1 MGFDRRSIFDSGED
15 LTPAR
20 GTDVG
25 LGDYIFDIPVGAV
38 KGLSQAVQG
47 LLQLGAMPIDYLAN
61 TDLLTGIDELFD
73 KITPETTT
81 ALGDITSVITQF
93 GVPYVG
99 ALKIANGIGKLKGI
113 STATKLT
120 APGMTRAAQGVE
132 LAKRAGYY
140 GGIGGLTDF
149 AVSTPEKLGTLSDV
163 VGLTQRTDLEGLT
176 GRERAAEV
184 LKGKIKFG
192 AEGTVLG
199 GGITLLPS
207 VASVG
212 FRYGIIPGA
221 KTVGYVG
228 GKALDVI
235 DIPLTGAINALVG
248 KNEKSAIQKAVIT
261 GGALARKA
269 GDKLGLSGDWRHVPV
284 DGGMLDQIK
293 RGLVR
298 IKDQFVT
305 TRGLT
310 PEIRGLQVAANNALA
325 GKEKTLKTLGSTIA
339 EIQENIVKDYK
350 IKFDDGESILALQ
363 IEMNKVKDIL
373 KAKSVREVDEIIGT
387 LNKGKDKAVE
397 KELVKNIKN
406 LKALVDG
413 AENQYRV
420 FTQGMDLSAG
430 AALDFGL
437 YTTRRFGAFNN
448 KRFQF
453 NPLLENKAFDWF
465 RNAIKEKSPGFE
477 GVLKN
482 AEDAAERIIGKQRRE
497 LTEAGEV
504 AFRKTPDQTLEQFI
518 KNQSPEGLVRNTKR
532 IETPEFKAEVAK
544 QINILAK
551 NKMLNLKQTAI
562 QSNVEPKSLFFRIGE
577 DLGMGKELVKKE
589 GLPDVMKKLLSVEE
603 GRTVAE
609 LAKKGVKV
617 TKDVET
623 FNPMLAAIDVVLN
636 QSRQMH
642 GKRVFDA
649 ILREGLDLPGRPG
662 IIFDEAAIA
671 RRGLDT
677 TKNLANI
684 KEVGRKMAEAGDL
697 DDLSI
702 KSDLFQGNF
711 KAAPEI
717 ANALLGAK
725 EMTASLYGLPGY
737 RSLMS
742 LKAGAQISKTILSPM
757 TQVRNFTT
765 ASFFPLASGLIGGKI
780 GFKDAWRLT
789 GEDIFK
795 GAKTEA
801 EKIAAIENR
810 IARGVI
816 DQNINVQEMKRV
828 LEAAKDGKI
837 SFNSLM
843 NTPIMAKLT
852 DIYQGAD
859 NYWKIYSDNFYQGA
873 LKTAL
878 GTPETLVKGSKEY
891 NKFMAD
897 IDDWFNTVAGQRF
910 IKIDP
915 ISGLEKTPVQALEEA
930 SAYLVTNTIPTYS
943 KVPLIIENIRNLP
956 LGNFVAFPAEIL
968 RTTANIINIGA
979 RELTSTNPFIRQ
991 MGARRL
997 VGVTTVL
1004 GGIGYTVQKGAQ
1016 YMTGV
1021 NEETMKAFQT
1031 SFAPPYQKNST
1042 LIPTSVPDENGNFKY
1057 YNFSYSNPYDSLV
1070 APVNGILNAF
1080 SEGRLRKDNVSTI
1093 VMDALFGGAIDPN
1106 KRKGAITEFITPF
1119 VTESIGTE
1127 RAFDVTIRG
1136 GRDSNGRRIYFPSD
1150 DPSVIIAKSLKHVFE
1165 GLTPGAVTSATRI
1178 WDGASGRFTDFGT
1191 QRDAVDELVALM
1203 SGVRVE
1209 EAKPLTSMPFILTS
1223 FNTDK
1228 KNLRSK
1234 FARTAYS
1241 ARTSPEEK
1249 LGAFQQYVLETY
1261 DSQNKMFE
1269 TLNNA
1274 KTLGITKSK
1283 LRRILEDRLTKSE
1296 TDLLLR
1302 GTFKPPTYSESAF
1315 EAISKRL
1322 KKEDPF
1328 AAIRI
1333 KNQNRNVMSIYDDLR
1348 RDLERFKLG
1357 QSLDSLNFTIE
1368 SILTPDVERI
1378 RDLSLDLKTPT
1389 GTLFE
1394 TDTQAVLPVDPN
1406 KDAAIS
1412 SQVVQAT
1419 TQPRTLGIFA
1429 QYFPRGIFN

>member
-1 MGFDRRSIFDSGED
+1 MALEGLRGFDSDQDI
-15 LTPAR
+15 TTAR

-38 KGLSQAVQG
+38 RGLSQAVQG
-47 LLQLGAMPIDYLAN
+47 LLQLGAMPIDYLGN

-149 AVSTPEKLGTLSDV
+149 AVSTPEELGTLSDV
-163 VGLTQRTDLEGLT
+163 VGLTERTDLEGLT

-212 FRYGIIPGA
+212 FRYGIIPAA

-228 GKALDVI
+228 GKALNVI
-235 DIPLTGAINALVG
+235 DMPLTGAINALVG
-248 KNEKSAIQKAVIT
+248 KNEKSAIQQAVIK

-298 IKDQFVT
+298 VKDQFVT

-310 PEIRGLQVAANNALA
+310 PEIRSLQVAANTALA
-325 GKEKTLKTLGSTIA
+325 GKEKVLKNLGSTIA

-350 IKFDDGESILALQ
+350 IKFDNGESILALQ

-387 LNKGKDKAVE
+387 LNKGTDKAVE
-397 KELVKNIKN
+397 KELVKNIKE
-406 LKALVDG
+406 LKAIVDG

-420 FTQGMDLSAG
+420 FTQGMDLPNG

-437 YTTRRFGAFNN
+437 YTMRRFGAFNN

-465 RNAIKEKSPGFE
+465 RNAIKTKAPGFE
-477 GVLKN
+477 DNLKIVDDI
-482 AEDAAERIIGKQRRE
+482 A
-497 LTEAGEV
+497 
-504 AFRKTPDQTLEQFI
+504 
-518 KNQSPEGLVRNTKR
+518 KR
-532 IETPEFKAEVAK
+532 IVDEKGLTGAAYSKALKEETTK
-544 QINILAK
+544 QINLLAK
-551 NKMLNLKQTAI
+551 NKMLNLKQLAI
-562 QSNVEPKSLFFRIGE
+562 KGNLEPNSLFFGIGKA
-577 DLGMGKELVKKE
+577 LGMSKDLVKE
-589 GLPDVMKKLLSVEE
+589 QGLPDVMKKLLSVEE

-609 LAKKGVKV
+609 LAKKGVKA

-623 FNPMLAAIDVVLN
+623 FNPIIASLDVVLN
-636 QSRQMH
+636 QSKQMH
-642 GKRVFDA
+642 GKGVFDA

-662 IIFDEAAIA
+662 LIFDDAAIA
-671 RRGLDT
+671 RKGLDT
-677 TKNLANI
+677 AKGSLTKLANI
-684 KEVGRKMAEAGDL
+684 KELGKRVDI
-697 DDLSI
+697 DDLSLT
-702 KSDLFQGNF
+702 SELFTGNF

-717 ANALLGAK
+717 ANALVGAK
-725 EMTASLYGLPGY
+725 ELTAGLYSLPGY

-795 GAKTEA
+795 GAKTDL
-801 EKIAAIENR
+801 EKLAAIENR

-816 DQNINVQEMKRV
+816 DQNINVQEMRRV

-843 NTPIMAKLT
+843 NTPIMSKLT

-878 GTPETLVKGSKEY
+878 GTPETLIKGSKEY
-891 NKFMAD
+891 NKFMAN

-1021 NEETMKAFQT
+1021 DEETMKAFQT

-1042 LIPTSVPDENGNFKY
+1042 LIPTSMPDENGNFKY

-1136 GRDSNGRRIYFPSD
+1136 GRDSNGKRIYFPND
-1150 DPSVIIAKSLKHVFE
+1150 DPSVIIANSLKHVFE

-1178 WDGASGRFTDFGT
+1178 WDGASGRFTDYGT
-1191 QRDAVDELVALM
+1191 QRDAVDEIVALM

-1209 EAKPLTSMPFILTS
+1209 EAKPLTSFPFILTS
-1223 FNTDK
+1223 FNNDK

-1234 FARTAYS
+1234 FSKKAYS

-1249 LGAFQQYVLETY
+1249 LGAFQQYILETY
-1261 DSQNKMFE
+1261 DSQNKMFQ
-1269 TLNNA
+1269 TLQNA
-1274 KTLGITKSK
+1274 ETLGISK
-1283 LRRILEDRLTKSE
+1283 FKLKKLLEDRLTKSE
-1296 TDLLLR
+1296 SKLLLK
-1302 GTFKPPTYSESAF
+1302 GVFKPPTFSESAF
-1315 EAISKRL
+1315 DAISKRL

-1328 AAIRI
+1328 KAIEV
-1333 KNQNRNVMSIYDDLR
+1333 KNQNDLVMDIYEDLR
-1348 RDLERFKLG
+1348 KDLKKFKLG
-1357 QSLDSLNFTIE
+1357 ESVDFLNFTIE
-1368 SILTPDVERI
+1368 SILSPDVERT
-1378 RDLSLDLKTPT
+1378 RDLSLDLQAPT

-1394 TDTQAVLPVDPN
+1394 TQAVLPVDPN

-1412 SQVVQAT
+1412 SQVVEAT
-1419 TQPRTLGIFA
+1419 TKPRTLGIFA

>member
-1 MGFDRRSIFDSGED
+1 MALPTLRGFDSDQDI
-15 LTPAR
+15 TTAR

-25 LGDYIFDIPVGAV
+25 LGDYIFDIPVGAI

-47 LLQLGAMPIDYLAN
+47 LLQLGAMPIDYLGN

-120 APGMTRAAQGVE
+120 APGMTRAAQGIE

-149 AVSTPEKLGTLSDV
+149 AVSTPEELGTLSDV
-163 VGLTQRTDLEGLT
+163 VGLTERTDLEGLT
-176 GRERAAEV
+176 GRERAAEI

-212 FRYGIIPGA
+212 FRYGIIPAA

-228 GKALDVI
+228 GKALNVI
-235 DIPLTGAINALVG
+235 DMPLTGAINALVG
-248 KNEKSAIQKAVIT
+248 KNEKSAIQQAVIK

-298 IKDQFVT
+298 VKDQFVT

-310 PEIRGLQVAANNALA
+310 PEIRSLQVAANNALA

-350 IKFDDGESILALQ
+350 IKFDNGESILALQ

-387 LNKGKDKAVE
+387 LNKGTDKAVE

-413 AENQYRV
+413 AENEYRA
-420 FTQGMDLSAG
+420 FTQGVELKNG

-437 YTTRRFGAFNN
+437 YTLRRFGAFNN

-465 RNAIKEKSPGFE
+465 RNAIKTKAPGFE
-477 GVLKN
+477 DNLKIVDDI
-482 AEDAAERIIGKQRRE
+482 A
-497 LTEAGEV
+497 
-504 AFRKTPDQTLEQFI
+504 
-518 KNQSPEGLVRNTKR
+518 KR
-532 IETPEFKAEVAK
+532 IVDEKGLTGAAYSKALKEETTK
-544 QINILAK
+544 QINLLAK
-551 NKMLNLKQTAI
+551 NKMLNLKQLAI
-562 QSNVEPKSLFFRIGE
+562 KGNIEPNSLFFGVGKA
-577 DLGMGKELVKKE
+577 LGMSKDLVKE
-589 GLPDVMKKLLSVEE
+589 QGLPDVMKKLLSVEE

-623 FNPMLAAIDVVLN
+623 FNPIIASLDVVLN
-636 QSRQMH
+636 QSKQMH

-671 RRGLDT
+671 RKGLDT
-677 TKNLANI
+677 AKGSLTKLANI
-684 KEVGRKMAEAGDL
+684 KELGKRVDI
-697 DDLSI
+697 DDLSLT
-702 KSDLFQGNF
+702 SELFTGNF
-711 KAAPEI
+711 RAAPEV
-717 ANALLGAK
+717 ANALVGAK
-725 EMTASLYGLPGY
+725 ELTASLYSLPGY

-816 DQNINVQEMKRV
+816 DQNINVQEMRRV

-843 NTPIMAKLT
+843 NTPIMSKLT

-873 LKTAL
+873 LKTAF
-878 GTPETLVKGSKEY
+878 GTAPETLVKGSKEY
-891 NKFMAD
+891 SKFMAN

-943 KVPLIIENIRNLP
+943 KVPKLIQTIRKIP
-956 LGNFVAFPAEIL
+956 FIGNFVSFPAEIL
-968 RTTANIINIGA
+968 RTTFATSAYAGRHIASDNPVL
-979 RELTSTNPFIRQ
+979 RELGYRTLMGQ
-991 MGARRL
+991 MI
-997 VGVTTVL
+997 TY
-1004 GGIGYTVQKGAQ
+1004 GGIGAATTAFAHA
-1016 YMTGV
+1016 MTNV
-1021 NEETMKAFQT
+1021 T
-1031 SFAPPYQKNST
+1031 SQQIEDIKKYFAPDFMRYSDLVPMTDVEDGVIKVFDNSRY
-1042 LIPTSVPDENGNFKY
+1042 F
-1057 YNFSYSNPYDSLV
+1057 PYDL
-1070 APVNGILNAF
+1070 IT
-1080 SEGRLRKDNVSTI
+1080 STTGNLI
-1093 VMDALFGGAIDPN
+1093 N
-1106 KRKGAITEFITPF
+1106 R
-1119 VTESIGTE
+1119 
-1127 RAFDVTIRG
+1127 
-1136 GRDSNGRRIYFPSD
+1136 
-1150 DPSVIIAKSLKHVFE
+1150 VF
-1165 GLTPGAVTSATRI
+1165 
-1178 WDGASGRFTDFGT
+1178 T
-1191 QRDAVDELVALM
+1191 QREQLDPDQ
-1203 SGVRVE
+1203 
-1209 EAKPLTSMPFILTS
+1209 I
-1223 FNTDK
+1223 
-1228 KNLRSK
+1228 
-1234 FARTAYS
+1234 
-1241 ARTSPEEK
+1241 
-1249 LGAFQQYVLETY
+1249 
-1261 DSQNKMFE
+1261 
-1269 TLNNA
+1269 
-1274 KTLGITKSK
+1274 
-1283 LRRILEDRLTKSE
+1283 E
-1296 TDLLLR
+1296 TDM
-1302 GTFKPPTYSESAF
+1302 FKDLYSYTG
-1315 EAISKRL
+1315 
-1322 KKEDPF
+1322 PF
-1328 AAIRI
+1328 A
-1333 KNQNRNVMSIYDDLR
+1333 DLA
-1348 RDLERFKLG
+1348 G
-1357 QSLDSLNFTIE
+1357 
-1368 SILTPDVERI
+1368 
-1378 RDLSLDLKTPT
+1378 
-1389 GTLFE
+1389 GTLFGVAIGYE
-1394 TDTQAVLPVDPN
+1394 PVADMLRGGKTKTGSAIYSKSDTSVEKFDKMMAHIFQTINPGF
-1406 KDAAIS
+1406 I
-1412 SQVVQAT
+1412 
-1419 TQPRTLGIFA
+1419 RTIENFYK
-1429 QYFPRGIFN
+1429 QHQF

>member
-1 MGFDRRSIFDSGED
+1 MALEGLTGFDSDQDI
-15 LTPAR
+15 TTAR

-47 LLQLGAMPIDYLAN
+47 LLQLGAMPIDYLGN

-99 ALKIANGIGKLKGI
+99 ALRIASGIGKLKGI

-192 AEGTVLG
+192 AEGTVIG

-228 GKALDVI
+228 GKALNVI
-235 DIPLTGAINALVG
+235 DVPLTGAINALVG
-248 KNEKSAIQKAVIT
+248 KNEKSAIQQAVIK

-339 EIQENIVKDYK
+339 EIQENIIKDYK
-350 IKFDDGESILALQ
+350 IKFDNGESILALQ
-363 IEMNKVKDIL
+363 IEMNKVRDIL
-373 KAKSVREVDEIIGT
+373 KAKSVREVDDIIGT
-387 LNKGKDKAVE
+387 LNKGTDKAVE
-397 KELVKNIKN
+397 KELVKNIKD

-420 FTQGMDLSAG
+420 FTQGMDLPNG

-437 YTTRRFGAFNN
+437 YTMRRFGAFNN

-482 AEDAAERIIGKQRRE
+482 AEDAAERIIGTQRRE

-551 NKMLNLKQTAI
+551 NKMLNLKQAAI

-577 DLGMGKELVKKE
+577 DLGMSRELVKKE

-623 FNPMLAAIDVVLN
+623 FNPIIASLDVVLN
-636 QSRQMH
+636 QSKQMH

-662 IIFDEAAIA
+662 IIFDEAGIA
-671 RRGLDT
+671 RKGLNT
-677 TKNLANI
+677 AKGSLTKLANI
-684 KEVGRKMAEAGDL
+684 KELGKRVDI
-697 DDLSI
+697 DDLSLT
-702 KSDLFQGNF
+702 SELFTGNF
-711 KAAPEI
+711 KAAPEV
-717 ANALLGAK
+717 ANALVGAK
-725 EMTASLYGLPGY
+725 ELTASLYSLPGY

-816 DQNINVQEMKRV
+816 DQNINVQEMRRV

-843 NTPIMAKLT
+843 NTPIMSKLT

-873 LKTAL
+873 LKTAF
-878 GTPETLVKGSKEY
+878 GTAPETLVKGSKEY
-891 NKFMAD
+891 GKFLANV
-897 IDDWFNTVAGQRF
+897 DDWFNTVAGQKF

-915 ISGLEKTPVQALEEA
+915 LTGLEKTPVQALEEA

-943 KVPLIIENIRNLP
+943 KVPMIIENIRNLP

-1021 NEETMKAFQT
+1021 DEETMKAFQT

-1070 APVNGILNAF
+1070 APVNGILNAS
-1080 SEGRLRKDNVSTI
+1080 SEGRLRKDNVMSI
-1093 VMDALFGGAIDPN
+1093 FMDSMFGGAIDPN
-1106 KRKGAITEFITPF
+1106 KRKGAITEFLTPF
-1119 VTESIGTE
+1119 ITESIGTE

-1136 GRDSNGRRIYFPSD
+1136 GRDSNGKRIYFPND
-1150 DPSVIIAKSLKHVFE
+1150 DPSVIIANSLKHVFG

-1178 WDGASGRFTDFGT
+1178 WDGASGRFTDYGT
-1191 QRDAVDELVALM
+1191 QRDAVDEIVALM

-1209 EAKPLTSMPFILTS
+1209 EAKPLSSFPFILTS
-1223 FNTDK
+1223 FNNDK

-1234 FARTAYS
+1234 FSRKAYS

-1249 LGAFQQYVLETY
+1249 LGAFQQYILETY
-1261 DSQNKMFE
+1261 ESQNNMFQ
-1269 TLNNA
+1269 TLQNA
-1274 KTLGITKSK
+1274 ETLGISK
-1283 LRRILEDRLTKSE
+1283 FKLKKLLEDRLTKSE
-1296 TDLLLR
+1296 SKLLLK
-1302 GTFKPPTYSESAF
+1302 GVFKPPTFSESAF

-1322 KKEDPF
+1322 RKEDPF
-1328 AAIRI
+1328 KASEV
-1333 KNQNRNVMSIYDDLR
+1333 KNQNELVMDIYEDLR
-1348 RDLERFKLG
+1348 KDLKKFKLG
-1357 QSLDSLNFTIE
+1357 ESLDFLNFTIE
-1368 SILTPDVERI
+1368 SILSPDVERT
-1378 RDLSLDLKTPT
+1378 RDLSLNLQAPT

-1394 TDTQAVLPVDPN
+1394 TQAVLPVDPN

-1419 TQPRTLGIFA
+1419 TPSRTPGLFA
-1429 QYFPRGIFN
+1429 QYFPRGIFS

>member
-562 QSNVEPKSLFFRIGE
+562 QSNVEPKNLFFRIGE
-577 DLGMGKELVKKE
+577 NLGMGKELVKKE

-1249 LGAFQQYVLETY
+1249 LGAFQQYMLETY

>member
-1 MGFDRRSIFDSGED
+1 MMS
-15 LTPAR
+15 
-20 GTDVG
+20 
-25 LGDYIFDIPVGAV
+25 
-38 KGLSQAVQG
+38 
-47 LLQLGAMPIDYLAN
+47 
-61 TDLLTGIDELFD
+61 
-73 KITPETTT
+73 
-81 ALGDITSVITQF
+81 
-93 GVPYVG
+93 
-99 ALKIANGIGKLKGI
+99 
-113 STATKLT
+113 
-120 APGMTRAAQGVE
+120 
-132 LAKRAGYY
+132 
-140 GGIGGLTDF
+140 
-149 AVSTPEKLGTLSDV
+149 
-163 VGLTQRTDLEGLT
+163 
-176 GRERAAEV
+176 
-184 LKGKIKFG
+184 
-192 AEGTVLG
+192 
-199 GGITLLPS
+199 
-207 VASVG
+207 
-212 FRYGIIPGA
+212 
-221 KTVGYVG
+221 
-228 GKALDVI
+228 
-235 DIPLTGAINALVG
+235 
-248 KNEKSAIQKAVIT
+248 
-261 GGALARKA
+261 
-269 GDKLGLSGDWRHVPV
+269 
-284 DGGMLDQIK
+284 
-293 RGLVR
+293 
-298 IKDQFVT
+298 
-305 TRGLT
+305 
-310 PEIRGLQVAANNALA
+310 
-325 GKEKTLKTLGSTIA
+325 
-339 EIQENIVKDYK
+339 
-350 IKFDDGESILALQ
+350 
-363 IEMNKVKDIL
+363 
-373 KAKSVREVDEIIGT
+373 
-387 LNKGKDKAVE
+387 
-397 KELVKNIKN
+397 
-406 LKALVDG
+406 
-413 AENQYRV
+413 
-420 FTQGMDLSAG
+420 
-430 AALDFGL
+430 
-437 YTTRRFGAFNN
+437 
-448 KRFQF
+448 
-453 NPLLENKAFDWF
+453 
-465 RNAIKEKSPGFE
+465 
-477 GVLKN
+477 
-482 AEDAAERIIGKQRRE
+482 
-497 LTEAGEV
+497 
-504 AFRKTPDQTLEQFI
+504 
-518 KNQSPEGLVRNTKR
+518 
-532 IETPEFKAEVAK
+532 
-544 QINILAK
+544 
-551 NKMLNLKQTAI
+551 
-562 QSNVEPKSLFFRIGE
+562 
-577 DLGMGKELVKKE
+577 
-589 GLPDVMKKLLSVEE
+589 
-603 GRTVAE
+603 
-609 LAKKGVKV
+609 
-617 TKDVET
+617 
-623 FNPMLAAIDVVLN
+623 
-636 QSRQMH
+636 
-642 GKRVFDA
+642 
-649 ILREGLDLPGRPG
+649 
-662 IIFDEAAIA
+662 
-671 RRGLDT
+671 
-677 TKNLANI
+677 
-684 KEVGRKMAEAGDL
+684 AGDL

-1249 LGAFQQYVLETY
+1249 LGAFQQYMLETY

-1328 AAIRI
+1328 AAIKI

-1348 RDLERFKLG
+1348 RDLKRFKLG
-1357 QSLDSLNFTIE
+1357 QSLDFLNSTIE

-1419 TQPRTLGIFA
+1419 AQPRTLGIFA

>member
-1 MGFDRRSIFDSGED
+1 MGFDQRSIFDSGED

-47 LLQLGAMPIDYLAN
+47 LLQLGAMPIDYLGN

-248 KNEKSAIQKAVIT
+248 KNEKSAIQQAVIT

-373 KAKSVREVDEIIGT
+373 KAKSVREVDDIIAT

-397 KELVKNIKN
+397 KELVKNIKA

-420 FTQGMDLSAG
+420 FTQGMDLPNG

-437 YTTRRFGAFNN
+437 YTMRRFGAFNN

-551 NKMLNLKQTAI
+551 NKMLNLKQAAI

-577 DLGMGKELVKKE
+577 DLGMSRELVKKE

-642 GKRVFDA
+642 GKKVFDA

-677 TKNLANI
+677 TKNLVNI
-684 KEVGRKMAEAGDL
+684 RQVGQKMMSAGDL

-828 LEAAKDGKI
+828 IEAAKDGKI

-843 NTPIMAKLT
+843 NTPIMSKLT

-878 GTPETLVKGSKEY
+878 GTPETLIKGSKEY

-915 ISGLEKTPVQALEEA
+915 LTGLEKTPVQALEEA

-1283 LRRILEDRLTKSE
+1283 LRRILEDRLTKTE

>member
-1 MGFDRRSIFDSGED
+1 MALPTLRGFDSDQDI
-15 LTPAR
+15 TTAR

-25 LGDYIFDIPVGAV
+25 LGDYIFDIPVGAI

-47 LLQLGAMPIDYLAN
+47 LLQLGAMPIDYLGN

-120 APGMTRAAQGVE
+120 APGMTRAAQGIE

-149 AVSTPEKLGTLSDV
+149 AVSTPEELGTLSDV
-163 VGLTQRTDLEGLT
+163 VGLTERTDLEGLT
-176 GRERAAEV
+176 GRERAAEI

-212 FRYGIIPGA
+212 FRYGIIPAA

-228 GKALDVI
+228 GKALNVI
-235 DIPLTGAINALVG
+235 DMPLTGAINALVG
-248 KNEKSAIQKAVIT
+248 KNEKSAIQQAVIK

-298 IKDQFVT
+298 VKDQFVT

-310 PEIRGLQVAANNALA
+310 PEIRSLQVAANNALA

-350 IKFDDGESILALQ
+350 IKFDNGESILALQ

-387 LNKGKDKAVE
+387 LNKGTDKAVE

-413 AENQYRV
+413 AENEYRA
-420 FTQGMDLSAG
+420 FTQGVELKNG

-437 YTTRRFGAFNN
+437 YTLRRFGAFNN

-465 RNAIKEKSPGFE
+465 RNAIKTKAPGFE
-477 GVLKN
+477 DNLKIVDDI
-482 AEDAAERIIGKQRRE
+482 A
-497 LTEAGEV
+497 
-504 AFRKTPDQTLEQFI
+504 
-518 KNQSPEGLVRNTKR
+518 KR
-532 IETPEFKAEVAK
+532 IVDEKGLTGAAYSKALKEETTK
-544 QINILAK
+544 QINLLAK
-551 NKMLNLKQTAI
+551 NKMLNLKQLAI
-562 QSNVEPKSLFFRIGE
+562 KGNIEPNSLFFGVGKA
-577 DLGMGKELVKKE
+577 LGMSKDLVKE
-589 GLPDVMKKLLSVEE
+589 QGLPDVMKKLLSVEE

-623 FNPMLAAIDVVLN
+623 FNPIIASLDVVLN
-636 QSRQMH
+636 QSKQMH

-671 RRGLDT
+671 RKGLDT
-677 TKNLANI
+677 AKGSLTKLANI
-684 KEVGRKMAEAGDL
+684 KELGKRVDI
-697 DDLSI
+697 DDLSLT
-702 KSDLFQGNF
+702 SELFTGNF
-711 KAAPEI
+711 RAAPEV
-717 ANALLGAK
+717 ANALVGAK
-725 EMTASLYGLPGY
+725 ELTASLYSLPGY

-816 DQNINVQEMKRV
+816 DQNINVQEMRRV

-843 NTPIMAKLT
+843 NTPIMSKLT

-873 LKTAL
+873 LKTAF
-878 GTPETLVKGSKEY
+878 GTAPETLVKGSKEY
-891 NKFMAD
+891 SKFMAN

-943 KVPLIIENIRNLP
+943 KVPMIIENIRNLP

-1021 NEETMKAFQT
+1021 DEETMKAFQT

-1136 GRDSNGRRIYFPSD
+1136 GRDSNGRRIYFPND

-1165 GLTPGAVTSATRI
+1165 GLTPGAVTSAIRI
-1178 WDGASGRFTDFGT
+1178 WDGASGRFTDYGT
-1191 QRDAVDELVALM
+1191 QRDAVDEIVALM

-1209 EAKPLTSMPFILTS
+1209 EAKPLTSFPFILTS

-1261 DSQNKMFE
+1261 DSQNKMFQ
-1269 TLNNA
+1269 TLQNA
-1274 KTLGITKSK
+1274 ETLGISK
-1283 LRRILEDRLTKSE
+1283 FKLKKLLEDRLTQTE
-1296 TDLLLR
+1296 TKLLLK
-1302 GTFKPPTYSESAF
+1302 GVFKPPTFSESAF
-1315 EAISKRL
+1315 DAISKRL
-1322 KKEDPF
+1322 RKEDPF
-1328 AAIRI
+1328 KAIEV
-1333 KNQNRNVMSIYDDLR
+1333 KNQNDLVMDIYEDLR
-1348 RDLERFKLG
+1348 KDLKRFKLG
-1357 QSLDSLNFTIE
+1357 QSLDFLNFTIE
-1368 SILTPDVERI
+1368 DILSPGVEKT
-1378 RDLSLDLKTPT
+1378 RDLSLNLQAPT

-1394 TDTQAVLPVDPN
+1394 TETQAVLPVDPN
-1406 KDAAIS
+1406 KDAVIS
-1412 SQVVQAT
+1412 DQVVQAT
-1419 TQPRTLGIFA
+1419 TQPKTLGVFA
-1429 QYFPRGIFN
+1429 QYFPRGIFS